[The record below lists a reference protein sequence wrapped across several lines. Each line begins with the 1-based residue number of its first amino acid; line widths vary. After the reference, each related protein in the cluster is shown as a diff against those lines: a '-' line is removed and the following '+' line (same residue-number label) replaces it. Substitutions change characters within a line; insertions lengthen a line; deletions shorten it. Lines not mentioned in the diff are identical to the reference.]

1 MLHISGGFSG
11 TRVGATAGG
20 RSPMQNDN
28 PDAEPVPRIRISYWC
43 GSGHE
48 TIMVFAQLPQLQ
60 VPPFWDCRRC
70 GKQAS
75 STQALAGSGAA
86 ENAFKSHLDYV
97 KERRTAAEGEEL
109 VSGAL
114 AKLRAANPAGQ

>member
-48 TIMVFAQLPQLQ
+48 TITVFARLPQMQ
-60 VPPFWDCRRC
+60 IPPFWDCRRC
-70 GKQAS
+70 GQRAS
-75 STQALAGSGAA
+75 STPALAGSGAA
-86 ENAFKSHLDYV
+86 ENAFKTHLDYV

-109 VSGAL
+109 LSEAL
-114 AKLRAANPAGQ
+114 AKLRAANPAG